1 MSLLRP
7 ARDDTARKIDLT
19 ITGDQATR
27 LDRLRDAARQQG
39 QVVDLSAALRP
50 HLDRLLAEGER
61 ALGLSADTTA
71 TGSPKGARG
80 RPRSNPDVGS
90 APPATGLAPAAE

>member
-7 ARDDTARKIDLT
+7 ARDDTSRKIDLT
-19 ITGDQATR
+19 ITGDQASR
-27 LDRLRDAARQQG
+27 LDRLREAARERG

-61 ALGLSADTTA
+61 ALGIGADTA
-71 TGSPKGARG
+71 AASPKPARG
-80 RPRSNPDVGS
+80 RPRS
-90 APPATGLAPAAE
+90 APPAGSPPQGTGLTPAAE